1 MVNQLE
7 SYWVEANPPCYTLD
21 RMADKSENA
30 LDKAE
35 AVARRILERLG
46 SKLDSRLATSG
57 TPALGARQI
66 SDLTRRV
73 ESAIESNL
81 RDAETGA
88 ARLAPNRF
96 RVLFTYEET
105 SNLPAEYMEAV
116 GKELTS
122 TVREYINNRRYE
134 TSGPIDVEVAR
145 DVFANAIVV
154 KVDFTDDPERS
165 SKDVTRGLAGET
177 AQTSPKPVATVTLE
191 EADGRAHRIA
201 LASGQPACIGRAAG
215 NAVRIDD
222 PSISR
227 IHCSLAA
234 RASGEVVIADL
245 GSANRTHVNETPLT
259 PNEARKLTEGDV
271 IRLGDVALS
280 VAGIS

>member
-1 MVNQLE
+1 M
-7 SYWVEANPPCYTLD
+7 T
-21 RMADKSENA
+21 DKNENA
-30 LDKAE
+30 LDRAE

-57 TPALGARQI
+57 PPALGARQI

-81 RDAETGA
+81 RDAEKGP

-96 RVLFTYEET
+96 RVLLTYEET
-105 SNLPAEYMEAV
+105 SNLTAEYMEAV

-122 TVREYINNRRYE
+122 TVREFINNRRYE

-145 DVFANAIVV
+145 DVFAKAIVV
-154 KVDFTDDPERS
+154 KVEFTADGEGS
-165 SKDVTRGLAGET
+165 SKDVTRGLEGAT
-177 AQTSPKPVATVTLE
+177 RQASSTRVATISLE
-191 EADGRAHRIA
+191 DAEGRTHRIA
-201 LASGQPACIGRAAG
+201 LGSGQPACIGRAAG
-215 NAVRIDD
+215 NAVRIEDA
-222 PSISR
+222 SISR
-227 IHCSLAA
+227 IHCSLAT

-245 GSANRTHVNETPLT
+245 GSANRTYVNETALT
-259 PNEARKLTEGDV
+259 PNEARELRQGDV

-280 VAGIS
+280 VASID